1 LFALLGAACAPRP
14 PSPRCPREARAA
26 AIEITPRGYRDPAL
40 WLRQWSA
47 EERSRTLLSRAEI
60 DALNVANRAG
70 GQGPRDVAAPA
81 LALAET
87 SEGEVRASL
96 RALDDQVDHGALVPT
111 PPGDY
116 PESRRVAL
124 ASVPADAWYV
134 APSELELRCVP
145 TAGQLLTPGGS
156 AAFDRNRCSEAHPGE
171 VLRVVRTSVD
181 GGWQYAHTRHVSGW
195 VRAESLGPRVSP
207 ADAAL
212 FLRPA
217 RRAVLLRDNVDVAP
231 GARLRLGAA
240 LPLLELDAGIA
251 TVMAPMRDGVGRV
264 RVAWDPSQWSQNQ
277 PSLTRENFFRL
288 AMARVGEPYGWG
300 GWQGGRDCSRL
311 VLDLFATFGIEL
323 GRNSQLQGRSGLRTE
338 DLRSLG
344 ERDRLARIRVARRE
358 GLVLLVMPG
367 HVMVDLGEIDERGDG
382 RGTWA
387 LSAIAEFCRACAPQG
402 QGSTLVHLERVEVAP
417 LSLGAGTPR
426 GSFLSRLHTLTVFGG

>member
-1 LFALLGAACAPRP
+1 M
-14 PSPRCPREARAA
+14 
-26 AIEITPRGYRDPAL
+26 
-40 WLRQWSA
+40 
-47 EERSRTLLSRAEI
+47 
-60 DALNVANRAG
+60 NVANRAG

-264 RVAWDPSQWSQNQ
+264 RVAWDPRNGRKTNRRSPARTSSDSRWRGVGEAVR
-277 PSLTRENFFRL
+277 LGRL
-288 AMARVGEPYGWG
+288 AGGTRLLAPGARPV
-300 GWQGGRDCSRL
+300 RDVR
-311 VLDLFATFGIEL
+311 DRAG
-323 GRNSQLQGRSGLRTE
+323 SQLAAAGSQRSA
-338 DLRSLG
+338 
-344 ERDRLARIRVARRE
+344 DRR
-358 GLVLLVMPG
+358 P
-367 HVMVDLGEIDERGDG
+367 
-382 RGTWA
+382 
-387 LSAIAEFCRACAPQG
+387 AE
-402 QGSTLVHLERVEVAP
+402 
-417 LSLGAGTPR
+417 PR
-426 GSFLSRLHTLTVFGG
+426 